1 MFHVDLGKCERRVF
15 ICVNAM
21 LHLTLSVD
29 RRFIALY
36 WQNCAN
42 LIRRKGNFPHDLS
55 VKLRTRMDGNMGFVS
70 NRRLTVNIILLSIV
84 PLIIV
89 VSIVASIL
97 FSQAKQLVEDQV
109 SLTRNNVLAVKKQEL
124 KQYVEMA
131 VKSIEPYYSDESLT
145 PELAKQIVI
154 EKLSQLTY
162 GSDGYFFA
170 YTWEGDAL
178 VLPYQKDRIGKNW
191 WHVEDVQ
198 GKKLL
203 QELIRAG
210 REGGGFVDYLWH
222 KPSKKEPLPKLSY
235 AISLDKWQW
244 MVGTGV
250 YLDDIE
256 RQVDHMESGFDQNIG
271 KTSTALF
278 GLMFVAVTVI
288 AGLGASLNLNV
299 RRLANQQLSVLNQQ
313 IIDSQENERRRVS
326 RELHD
331 GVNQLLVAAKYRL
344 DNVTK
349 EQDEEKKR
357 FELDASK
364 NAMEHAIVEVRRISR
379 DLRPPQLDDLGLVA
393 GIETYI
399 NELRDRVQMELVF
412 EHDIEGLEFLPQ
424 VETTLYR
431 VVQEALHN
439 VEKHANAQGVDVI
452 MQREGQMLILT
463 ISDDGVGIPA
473 KQLKSKRNSSAHLEH
488 MGLQNMKERIQAI
501 GGTFSVTSEQG
512 EGTEVRVSLN
522 MEFV

>member
-1 MFHVDLGKCERRVF
+1 M
-15 ICVNAM
+15 
-21 LHLTLSVD
+21 LSVETGQ
-29 RRFIALY
+29 IPLY
-36 WQNCAN
+36 WDNCAN
-42 LIRRKGNFPHDLS
+42 FVGKKCSFPNKMS
-55 VKLRTRMDGNMGFVS
+55 VKLRTVLGELMGFIS
-70 NRRLTVNIILLSIV
+70 NRRLSINIILLSIV
-84 PLIIV
+84 PLVLVVIIV
-89 VSIVASIL
+89 ATIL
-97 FSQAKQLVEDQV
+97 FTQAKQLVEEQV

-131 VKSIEPYYSDESLT
+131 IKSIEPYYLDESLP
-145 PELAKQIVI
+145 PEVAKQIVT

-170 YTWEGDAL
+170 YTWDGDAL
-178 VLPYQKDRIGKNW
+178 VLPYQTERIGKNW
-191 WHVEDVQ
+191 WNVEDVQ

-203 QELIRAG
+203 QELIRVG

-235 AISLDKWQW
+235 AVSLDKWQW

-256 RQVDHMESGFDQNIG
+256 QQVAHMENGFDENIG

-278 GLMFVAVTVI
+278 VVMFI
-288 AGLGASLNLNV
+288 AISAIAALGASLNLNV
-299 RRLANQQLSVLNQQ
+299 RRLANQQLSILNQQ
-313 IIDSQENERRRVS
+313 IIDSQENERHRVS

-344 DNVTK
+344 DNVSKETDDGKK
-349 EQDEEKKR
+349 EQ
-357 FELDASK
+357 ELDASK
-364 NAMEHAIVEVRRISR
+364 DAMELAIVELRRISR

-393 GIETYI
+393 GIEAFI
-399 NELRDRVQMELVF
+399 NDLRERSQLELIF
-412 EHDIEGLEFLPQ
+412 EHDIEGVDLLPE

-431 VVQEALHN
+431 VMQEALHN
-439 VEKHANAQGVDVI
+439 VEKHANAQGVDVV
-452 MQREGQMLILT
+452 MQREGKQLILT
-463 ISDDGVGIPA
+463 VSDDGKGISTKA
-473 KQLKSKRNSSAHLEH
+473 LKNGKKVKATFEH

-501 GGTFSVTSEQG
+501 GGSFNVTSTPG

>member
-1 MFHVDLGKCERRVF
+1 
-15 ICVNAM
+15 
-21 LHLTLSVD
+21 
-29 RRFIALY
+29 
-36 WQNCAN
+36 
-42 LIRRKGNFPHDLS
+42 
-55 VKLRTRMDGNMGFVS
+55 MGFVS
-70 NRRLTVNIILLSIV
+70 NRRLSINIILLSIV
-84 PLIIV
+84 PLIV
-89 VSIVASIL
+89 VVAIVASIL
-97 FSQAKQLVEDQV
+97 FSQAKQLVEEQV
-109 SLTRNNVLAVKKQEL
+109 ALTRGNVLSVKKQEL

-131 VKSIEPYYSDESLT
+131 VKSIEPYYLDESLT

-178 VLPYQKDRIGKNW
+178 VLPYQKERIGKNW
-191 WHVEDVQ
+191 WEVEDVQ

-203 QELIRAG
+203 QELIKVG

-235 AISLDKWQW
+235 AVSLDKWQW

-256 RQVDHMESGFDQNIG
+256 TQVAHMQNGFDQNIG

-278 GLMFVAVTVI
+278 GVMFVAVTVI
-288 AGLGASLNLNV
+288 AALGASLNLNV
-299 RRLANQQLSVLNQQ
+299 RRLANQQLSILNQQ
-313 IIDSQENERRRVS
+313 IIDSQENERQRVS

-344 DNVTK
+344 DNVDKEKDDTK
-349 EQDEEKKR
+349 KAL
-357 FELDASK
+357 ELDASK
-364 NAMEHAIVEVRRISR
+364 DAMEQAIVELRRISK

-393 GIETYI
+393 GIEAYI
-399 NELRDRVQMELVF
+399 NQLRERTQLELVF
-412 EHDIEGLEFLPQ
+412 EHDIEGEEFLPE

-431 VVQEALHN
+431 VVQESLHN

-452 MQREGQMLILT
+452 MQREGRTLILT
-463 ISDDGVGIPA
+463 ISDDGIGMPA
-473 KQLKSKRNSSAHLEH
+473 KSLKSNKRKQPIFEH

-501 GGTFSVTSEQG
+501 GGTFAVSSEQG

>member
-1 MFHVDLGKCERRVF
+1 
-15 ICVNAM
+15 
-21 LHLTLSVD
+21 
-29 RRFIALY
+29 
-36 WQNCAN
+36 
-42 LIRRKGNFPHDLS
+42 
-55 VKLRTRMDGNMGFVS
+55 MGFVS
-70 NRRLTVNIILLSIV
+70 NRRLTINIILLSIV
-84 PLIIV
+84 PLIV
-89 VSIVASIL
+89 VVVIVAGIL

-109 SLTRNNVLAVKKQEL
+109 QLTRNNILAAKKQEL

-131 VKSIEPYYSDESLT
+131 VKSIEPYYLDEALST
-145 PELAKQIVI
+145 QEAQKIVA

-162 GSDGYFFA
+162 GSDGYFFV
-170 YTWEGDAL
+170 YTWDGDAL
-178 VLPYQKDRIGKNW
+178 VLPYQPERIGMNW
-191 WHVEDVQ
+191 WEVEDVR

-203 QELIRAG
+203 QELIRVG

-222 KPSKKEPLPKLSY
+222 KPSMKEPLPKLSY

-256 RQVDHMESGFDQNIG
+256 RQVSHMENGYDQNVG
-271 KTSTALF
+271 KTSSALF
-278 GLMFVAVTVI
+278 VVMFLSVSVI
-288 AGLGASLNLNV
+288 AALGASLNLNV
-299 RRLANQQLSVLNQQ
+299 RRLANEQLSVLNQQ
-313 IIDSQENERRRVS
+313 IIDSQENERQRVS

-344 DNVTK
+344 DNVDK
-349 EQDEEKKR
+349 EQNQDEKSK
-357 FELDASK
+357 ELSASK
-364 NAMEHAIVEVRRISR
+364 NAMEQAIVELRRISR

-393 GIETYI
+393 GIEAYI
-399 NELRDRVQMELVF
+399 NELRQRTQLELVF
-412 EHDIEGLEFLPQ
+412 EHDIDGVEMLPE

-431 VVQEALHN
+431 VVQESLHN

-452 MQREGQMLILT
+452 MQREGRLLILT

-473 KQLKSKRNSSAHLEH
+473 KQLKSGKHNPATLEH

-501 GGTFSVTSEQG
+501 GGSFIVSSTQG

-522 MEFV
+522 MEFI